1 MQFSERISRISV
13 SSTAAVLQKADKLR
27 ATGVKLV
34 DFGAGEPDFPTPD
47 HIKQAAVR
55 ALEENFTKYTPT
67 GGTRELKEALVDR
80 HAKDFGSHYSVEEC
94 LVTVGGKQAIFEAM
108 VATLNDGDEV
118 ILPVPYWVS
127 YLDIINYA
135 GGKAVFLETDEAE
148 DFAVRADA
156 VEKLITPRTRMI
168 VVNSPNNP
176 TGAVILRARK
186 WKSSWVWQRGT
197 RFSCCQTSAIAIFST
212 MTRRFPWGASTDR
225 EHLLIVGS
233 LSKTY
238 AMTGWRVGFALG
250 SSKLLANMLKLQSH
264 STSNPTS
271 IAQKAAVEALRG
283 SQDSVRAML
292 AEYRRRRDR
301 VVEGLRAIPDIKCTM
316 PQGAFYAY
324 PNVSAYLNRDGLA
337 NTTVLAEKLLEE
349 AHVAVVPGPA
359 FGTQQHVRLS
369 YATSLDQ
376 IDEGL
381 RRMAE
386 FFAKFLDRKC
396 PPSTARSNSPISSS
410 RKSGG
415 GGIWRRSLTRQTP
428 HPRTS
433 GQSANPC
440 IGEVWVT
447 DDASRFL
454 NGPAAGMTLAEASEK
469 YGPELHGKSWPGRRF
484 PLLAKYIFTS
494 DWLSVQ
500 VHPDDAYAAVHDPGN
515 LGKCEMW
522 YFLKTDPDAAIL
534 LGLKPGVTKEQ
545 LLPAFKAGTSRDFLQ
560 SFRPEQEEAA
570 FLPPGI
576 VHALGPGL
584 VLFEVEENSDL
595 TYRLDDFGRPGLDGN
610 PRPLHLEKGLEVI
623 RPELPPRRDLPRLE
637 LKEKYGTRRLVLA
650 SRFFALEELSVRHTA
665 TFHSIA
671 REGGGAFHRGR

>member
-1 MQFSERISRISV
+1 MQFSDRISRISV
-13 SSTAAVLQKADKLR
+13 SSTAAVVQKADKLR

-118 ILPVPYWVS
+118 ILPVPHWVS
-127 YLDIINYA
+127 FLDIINYA

-148 DFAVRADA
+148 NFAVRAEA
-156 VEKLITPRTRMI
+156 VEKLITPRTKMI

-176 TGAVILRARK
+176 TGAVVPREEMERLLEVAARHK
-186 WKSSWVWQRGT
+186 VLLLSDECYCYFLYDDPPFSLGSSK
-197 RFSCCQTSAIAIFST
+197 
-212 MTRRFPWGASTDR
+212 DR

-250 SSKLLANMLKLQSH
+250 STKLLANMLKLQSH

-271 IAQKAAVEALRG
+271 IAQKAAVEALRA

-301 VVEGLRAIPDIKCTM
+301 VVEGLRAIPSVRCTL

-324 PNVSAYLNRDGLA
+324 PNISAYLNRDGLA
-337 NTTVLAEKLLEE
+337 NTTVLAEKLLDE

-369 YATSLDQ
+369 YATSLNQ

-381 RRMAE
+381 RRMAA
-386 FFAKFLDRKC
+386 FFAKF
-396 PPSTARSNSPISSS
+396 
-410 RKSGG
+410 
-415 GGIWRRSLTRQTP
+415 
-428 HPRTS
+428 
-433 GQSANPC
+433 
-440 IGEVWVT
+440 
-447 DDASRFL
+447 
-454 NGPAAGMTLAEASEK
+454 
-469 YGPELHGKSWPGRRF
+469 
-484 PLLAKYIFTS
+484 
-494 DWLSVQ
+494 
-500 VHPDDAYAAVHDPGN
+500 
-515 LGKCEMW
+515 
-522 YFLKTDPDAAIL
+522 
-534 LGLKPGVTKEQ
+534 
-545 LLPAFKAGTSRDFLQ
+545 
-560 SFRPEQEEAA
+560 
-570 FLPPGI
+570 
-576 VHALGPGL
+576 
-584 VLFEVEENSDL
+584 
-595 TYRLDDFGRPGLDGN
+595 
-610 PRPLHLEKGLEVI
+610 
-623 RPELPPRRDLPRLE
+623 
-637 LKEKYGTRRLVLA
+637 
-650 SRFFALEELSVRHTA
+650 
-665 TFHSIA
+665 
-671 REGGGAFHRGR
+671 

>member
-1 MQFSERISRISV
+1 MQFSDRISRISV
-13 SSTAAVLQKADKLR
+13 SSTAAVVQKADKLR

-108 VATLNDGDEV
+108 MATLNDGDEV

-127 YLDIINYA
+127 FLDIIHYA

-148 DFAVRADA
+148 DFAVRAEA

-176 TGAVILRARK
+176 TGAVISREEMAKLLAVAARHK
-186 WKSSWVWQRGT
+186 VLLLSDECYCHFLYDDPPFSLGSSK
-197 RFSCCQTSAIAIFST
+197 
-212 MTRRFPWGASTDR
+212 DR

-250 SSKLLANMLKLQSH
+250 STKLLANMLKLQSH
-264 STSNPTS
+264 STSNATS
-271 IAQKAAVEALRG
+271 IAQKAAVEALRA

-301 VVEGLRAIPDIKCTM
+301 VVEGLRAIPGVRCTL

-324 PNVSAYLNRDGLA
+324 PNISAYLNRDGLA
-337 NTTVLAEKLLEE
+337 NTTVLAEKLLDE

-369 YATSLDQ
+369 YATSLNQ

-381 RRMAE
+381 RRMAA
-386 FFAKFLDRKC
+386 FFAKF
-396 PPSTARSNSPISSS
+396 
-410 RKSGG
+410 
-415 GGIWRRSLTRQTP
+415 
-428 HPRTS
+428 
-433 GQSANPC
+433 
-440 IGEVWVT
+440 
-447 DDASRFL
+447 
-454 NGPAAGMTLAEASEK
+454 
-469 YGPELHGKSWPGRRF
+469 
-484 PLLAKYIFTS
+484 
-494 DWLSVQ
+494 
-500 VHPDDAYAAVHDPGN
+500 
-515 LGKCEMW
+515 
-522 YFLKTDPDAAIL
+522 
-534 LGLKPGVTKEQ
+534 
-545 LLPAFKAGTSRDFLQ
+545 
-560 SFRPEQEEAA
+560 
-570 FLPPGI
+570 
-576 VHALGPGL
+576 
-584 VLFEVEENSDL
+584 EVE
-595 TYRLDDFGRPGLDGN
+595 
-610 PRPLHLEKGLEVI
+610 
-623 RPELPPRRDLPRLE
+623 
-637 LKEKYGTRRLVLA
+637 
-650 SRFFALEELSVRHTA
+650 
-665 TFHSIA
+665 
-671 REGGGAFHRGR
+671 

>member
-13 SSTAAVLQKADKLR
+13 SSTAAVVQKADKLR
-27 ATGVKLV
+27 ASGAKLV

-67 GGTRELKEALVDR
+67 GGTRELKDALVDR

-127 YLDIINYA
+127 FLDIINYA
-135 GGKAVFLETDEAE
+135 GGRAVFLETEEAE
-148 DFAVRADA
+148 NFAVRAEA
-156 VEKLITPRTRMI
+156 VEKLITPRTKII

-176 TGAVILRARK
+176 TGAVVRREEMEKLLAVAARHKILLLSDECYCHFLYDDPPFSLG
-186 WKSSWVWQRGT
+186 SS
-197 RFSCCQTSAIAIFST
+197 A
-212 MTRRFPWGASTDR
+212 DR

-250 SSKLLANMLKLQSH
+250 SHKLLANMLKLQSH

-271 IAQKAAVEALRG
+271 IAQKAAVQALRA

-324 PNVSAYLNRDGLA
+324 PNISAYLHRDGLA

-369 YATSLDQ
+369 YATSLDY

-381 RRMAE
+381 RRMAA
-386 FFAKFLDRKC
+386 FFAKF
-396 PPSTARSNSPISSS
+396 
-410 RKSGG
+410 
-415 GGIWRRSLTRQTP
+415 
-428 HPRTS
+428 
-433 GQSANPC
+433 
-440 IGEVWVT
+440 
-447 DDASRFL
+447 
-454 NGPAAGMTLAEASEK
+454 
-469 YGPELHGKSWPGRRF
+469 
-484 PLLAKYIFTS
+484 
-494 DWLSVQ
+494 
-500 VHPDDAYAAVHDPGN
+500 
-515 LGKCEMW
+515 
-522 YFLKTDPDAAIL
+522 
-534 LGLKPGVTKEQ
+534 
-545 LLPAFKAGTSRDFLQ
+545 
-560 SFRPEQEEAA
+560 
-570 FLPPGI
+570 
-576 VHALGPGL
+576 
-584 VLFEVEENSDL
+584 
-595 TYRLDDFGRPGLDGN
+595 
-610 PRPLHLEKGLEVI
+610 
-623 RPELPPRRDLPRLE
+623 
-637 LKEKYGTRRLVLA
+637 
-650 SRFFALEELSVRHTA
+650 
-665 TFHSIA
+665 
-671 REGGGAFHRGR
+671 

>member
-13 SSTAAVLQKADKLR
+13 SSTAAVVQKADKLR

-127 YLDIINYA
+127 FLDIINYA

-148 DFAVRADA
+148 NFAVRAEA

-176 TGAVILRARK
+176 TGAVVPREEMERLLEVAARHK
-186 WKSSWVWQRGT
+186 VLLLSDECYCHFLYDDPPFSLGSSK
-197 RFSCCQTSAIAIFST
+197 
-212 MTRRFPWGASTDR
+212 DR

-250 SSKLLANMLKLQSH
+250 STKLLANMLKLQSH

-271 IAQKAAVEALRG
+271 IAQKAAVEALRA

-301 VVEGLRAIPDIKCTM
+301 VVEGLRAIPGVKCTL

-324 PNVSAYLNRDGLA
+324 PNISAYLNRDGLA
-337 NTTVLAEKLLEE
+337 DTTVLAEKLLEE

-369 YATSLDQ
+369 YATSLNQ

-381 RRMAE
+381 RRMAA
-386 FFAKFLDRKC
+386 FFAKF
-396 PPSTARSNSPISSS
+396 
-410 RKSGG
+410 
-415 GGIWRRSLTRQTP
+415 
-428 HPRTS
+428 
-433 GQSANPC
+433 
-440 IGEVWVT
+440 
-447 DDASRFL
+447 
-454 NGPAAGMTLAEASEK
+454 
-469 YGPELHGKSWPGRRF
+469 
-484 PLLAKYIFTS
+484 
-494 DWLSVQ
+494 
-500 VHPDDAYAAVHDPGN
+500 
-515 LGKCEMW
+515 
-522 YFLKTDPDAAIL
+522 
-534 LGLKPGVTKEQ
+534 
-545 LLPAFKAGTSRDFLQ
+545 
-560 SFRPEQEEAA
+560 
-570 FLPPGI
+570 
-576 VHALGPGL
+576 
-584 VLFEVEENSDL
+584 
-595 TYRLDDFGRPGLDGN
+595 
-610 PRPLHLEKGLEVI
+610 
-623 RPELPPRRDLPRLE
+623 
-637 LKEKYGTRRLVLA
+637 
-650 SRFFALEELSVRHTA
+650 
-665 TFHSIA
+665 
-671 REGGGAFHRGR
+671 

>member
-13 SSTAAVLQKADKLR
+13 SSTAAVVQKAEKLR
-27 ATGVKLV
+27 STGAKLV

-108 VATLNDGDEV
+108 MATLNDGDEV

-135 GGKAVFLETDEAE
+135 GGKAVFLETHEAE
-148 DFAVRADA
+148 NFTMRAEA

-176 TGAVILRARK
+176 TGAVVPREEMERLLEVAARHK
-186 WKSSWVWQRGT
+186 VLLMSDECYCQFLYDDAPFSLGSS
-197 RFSCCQTSAIAIFST
+197 
-212 MTRRFPWGASTDR
+212 MDR
-225 EHLLIVGS
+225 DHLIIVGS

-250 SSKLLANMLKLQSH
+250 SNKLLSNMLKLQSH

-271 IAQKAAVEALRG
+271 IAQKAGVEALRA

-301 VVEGLRAIPDIKCTM
+301 VVEGLRAIPGVTCTL

-324 PNVSAYLNRDGLA
+324 PNISAYLNRDGLA
-337 NTTVLAEKLLEE
+337 DTTVLAEKLLEE

-369 YATSLDQ
+369 YATSLIN

-381 RRMAE
+381 RRMAA
-386 FFAKFLDRKC
+386 FFGKF
-396 PPSTARSNSPISSS
+396 
-410 RKSGG
+410 
-415 GGIWRRSLTRQTP
+415 
-428 HPRTS
+428 
-433 GQSANPC
+433 
-440 IGEVWVT
+440 
-447 DDASRFL
+447 
-454 NGPAAGMTLAEASEK
+454 
-469 YGPELHGKSWPGRRF
+469 
-484 PLLAKYIFTS
+484 
-494 DWLSVQ
+494 
-500 VHPDDAYAAVHDPGN
+500 
-515 LGKCEMW
+515 
-522 YFLKTDPDAAIL
+522 
-534 LGLKPGVTKEQ
+534 
-545 LLPAFKAGTSRDFLQ
+545 
-560 SFRPEQEEAA
+560 
-570 FLPPGI
+570 
-576 VHALGPGL
+576 
-584 VLFEVEENSDL
+584 
-595 TYRLDDFGRPGLDGN
+595 
-610 PRPLHLEKGLEVI
+610 
-623 RPELPPRRDLPRLE
+623 
-637 LKEKYGTRRLVLA
+637 
-650 SRFFALEELSVRHTA
+650 
-665 TFHSIA
+665 
-671 REGGGAFHRGR
+671 